1 MTAKKRNSQHQQEV
15 GQSGSTSSQSGLM
28 GFSYAILDKTF
39 QANQLAIPFAPQEN
53 FGDYITWVDTFGI
66 DGNKYYQTFT
76 LKAGYFYSIFYRAF
90 VQSNDQMYDPNLGIL
105 HNDNF
110 FIPDSLIAAPAVTN
124 KPVLLRNN
132 IIISPE
138 NNSDYFGLCS
148 FNAITVTS
156 EGLNAGE
163 IEMYPAS
170 ITISVIGEA

>member
-28 GFSYAILDKTF
+28 GFSYAYLYFTF
-39 QANQLAIPFAPQEN
+39 PGANDPIPLAPQES
-53 FGDYITWVDTFGI
+53 FGDYITWSLEMNL
-66 DGNKYYQTFT
+66 DGTTLYESFS

-90 VQSNDQMYDPNLGIL
+90 VQSNDQMYEPTLGIA
-105 HNDNF
+105 NNEGI
-110 FIPDSLIAAPAVTN
+110 FISDSLIAAPAVAN

-132 IIISPE
+132 IIIFSE
-138 NNSDYFGLCS
+138 NSNDNYYLYSLS
-148 FNAITVTS
+148 SATVTS

-170 ITISVIGEA
+170 ITITVIGEA